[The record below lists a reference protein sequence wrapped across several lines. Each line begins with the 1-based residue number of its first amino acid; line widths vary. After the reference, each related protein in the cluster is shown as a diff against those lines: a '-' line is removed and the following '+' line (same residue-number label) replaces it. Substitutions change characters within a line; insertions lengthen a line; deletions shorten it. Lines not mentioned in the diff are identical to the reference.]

1 MEAKEKNG
9 SRILSCIRTRWST
22 LPIRFSRLL
31 MDSRRRIF
39 MFTILETMMNDQSTK
54 IRWSKA
60 RRRKFAGSATAL
72 LDSTI
77 IWQCLKT
84 LWLVIWCVSSRTNRL
99 ARDKILLRN
108 EAGRNCGSYSIL
120 SVSISTRGIK
130 NRRHW
135 RISHFSNTKF
145 IQSILQQFQTANIST
160 SLWSS

>member
-39 MFTILETMMNDQSTK
+39 MFTILETMVSLQFFALSHPFPQMNDQSTK

-84 LWLVIWCVSSRTNRL
+84 LWLGKEQLRWCLILLQFLVIWCVSSRTNRL

-120 SVSISTRGIK
+120 SGM
-130 NRRHW
+130 
-135 RISHFSNTKF
+135 F
-145 IQSILQQFQTANIST
+145 
-160 SLWSS
+160 